1 MEYTNI
7 TPVEFTMTCI
17 VFTLYIVGKVWMYYR
32 IEDNPNIKD
41 TKKQTKTK
49 VIRRGNEWD

>member
-7 TPVEFTMTCI
+7 TPVELGMTGI

-32 IEDNPNIKD
+32 IEDSTN
-41 TKKQTKTK
+41 KQTKENKSK

>member
-41 TKKQTKTK
+41 TKKQTKSK